1 MRPVLIGGF
10 EFLSFF
16 CAILSLELLSI
27 LYIPVVNSDLGLWRL
42 EVKHHSVALRKMR
55 LTLTC
60 SD

>member
-1 MRPVLIGGF
+1 MRPVLIRGF

-16 CAILSLELLSI
+16 FAILSLELLSI

-42 EVKHHSVALRKMR
+42 VVKQHSVALRKMR